1 MKHIFIELGL
11 RDGESEFSSKTVL
24 EIEDNKDIDAA
35 ADEYLMDFWGP
46 AEAEAGSSWVTFPNQ
61 VIGKVRAVREIP
73 AADYE
78 VLARYI

>member
-46 AEAEAGSSWVTFPNQ
+46 AEAEEGSQWVTYPNQ
-61 VIGKVRAVREIP
+61 VIGKICTVREIP
-73 AADYE
+73 LADYE
-78 VLARYI
+78 VLKRYI